1 MELVLQLITTGLA
14 IGSIYALV
22 AMGFALIYG
31 TTHHFHIAH
40 IGVLTGTGY
49 VTYVAASVVGLPL
62 LVSLLVAVAGG
73 ALLGTLIVR
82 FLYTPLEERGASH
95 LVVFIASLGLLLA
108 IENLIIMNF
117 GSQALRVVTENLRT
131 AFLIGPLRVT
141 WLQLLTIVAA
151 AVFFASVMVLLRRTS
166 LGASMRAAASNP
178 ELVEVAGRS
187 LRRIH
192 MSVYAIGSGI
202 TAVAGFVTTVD
213 AGIVPGRGHNFFII
227 AVMAVILG
235 GFGSVKGAY
244 WAALGV
250 GLIEAMSL
258 LVVPAVWSLV
268 IVFGLFVI
276 IIVAR
281 PQGLFVQQAGVGR

>member
-1 MELVLQLITTGLA
+1 MELVLQLVITGLA

-40 IGVLTGTGY
+40 IGVLTATGY
-49 VTYVAASVVGLPL
+49 VTYMAATVAGLPL
-62 LVSLLVAVAGG
+62 VVTLLVAVAGG

-108 IENLIIMNF
+108 IENLIIIRF
-117 GSQALRVVTENLRT
+117 GSQALRVATESLR
-131 AFLIGPLRVT
+131 APLLIGPARMT
-141 WLQLLTIVAA
+141 WLQILTVVAA
-151 AVFFASVMVLLRRTS
+151 AVLFTVLMVILRRTP

-244 WAALGV
+244 VAALVV
-250 GLIEAMSL
+250 GLIEALSL
-258 LVVPAVWSLV
+258 LVVPAVWTLV
-268 IVFGLFVI
+268 IVFGLFVVV
-276 IIVAR
+276 IVLR
-281 PQGLFVQQAGVGR
+281 PQGLFVQRAGVGR